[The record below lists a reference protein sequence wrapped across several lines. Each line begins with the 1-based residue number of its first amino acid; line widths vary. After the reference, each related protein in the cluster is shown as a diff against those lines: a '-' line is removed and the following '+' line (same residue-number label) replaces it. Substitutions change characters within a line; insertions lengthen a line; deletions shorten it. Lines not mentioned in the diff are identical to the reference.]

1 MSRAAS
7 GGFAA
12 GIGGAGQTSSAQFLI
27 ATQVPGYS
35 PIPTKIN
42 SNGTLTAAKLSAP
55 PAPNTVNTPMAMNAA
70 IDPSGNFLYEAVAP
84 GIYGYTINRQ
94 TGDLTQIANF
104 PVAPT
109 QNVLPSYINK
119 AGPISIDEASTKST
133 GVVPAL
139 TQVFVLGTY
148 FSA

>member
-1 MSRAAS
+1 TSGSSGSSGTSSAATS

-55 PAPNTVNTPMAMNAA
+55 PAPNTVNTTMAMNAA

-84 GIYGYTINRQ
+84 GIYGYAINRQ

-109 QNVLPSYINK
+109 QNFDAI
-119 AGPISIDEASTKST
+119 AID
-133 GVVPAL
+133 
-139 TQVFVLGTY
+139 QLG
-148 FSA
+148 